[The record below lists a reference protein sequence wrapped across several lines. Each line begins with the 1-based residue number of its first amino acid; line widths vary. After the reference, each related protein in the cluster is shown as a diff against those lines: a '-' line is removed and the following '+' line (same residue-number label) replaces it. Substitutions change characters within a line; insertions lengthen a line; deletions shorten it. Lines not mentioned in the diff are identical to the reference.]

1 MGAQTV
7 TEKMPRQISVTG
19 VGKITVAPDEAI
31 ITIGVTNNGANAA
44 EVKKANDVVI
54 DKVIKYLKSIKMPE
68 KDYQTKQVYLNR
80 NYDYDKKKYSF
91 SASQTMTLHL
101 RDLTKYD
108 AILTGLTDAGVNN
121 IQGVEFKTSKQEEY
135 QSQARVKA
143 VLDAEKKAADYARAL
158 NLYVGYALV
167 VNDNTQIDYP
177 RPVMYAMEMKS
188 MAADGSGETLAIGEI
203 EITANVGITY
213 ELTFDDVKGMREN
226 RK

>member
-1 MGAQTV
+1 MKKLVLALLVITSTYMGAQTV

-188 MAADGSGETLAIGEI
+188 MAAEVPEKLWQ
-203 EITANVGITY
+203 
-213 ELTFDDVKGMREN
+213 
-226 RK
+226 